1 VKRSRQ
7 LDGKKVQ
14 RLREDLEEM
23 PTQEMM
29 AQATGLTR
37 QTVSDIERNKRPNA
51 NRSTIFALAK
61 YLGVKPSDLLADAPS
76 NGPGSSAGEVHND
89 QPTFRAG

>member
-51 NRSTIFALAK
+51 K